1 MKYQTRQNDYYNVS
15 LQPVW
20 KMCVGHVGGTRHRRS
35 RIIPYMSVLVND
47 DNIPNQTKQ
56 LLHCITTTSREMC
69 VGHIGGT
76 RDTGVYCTTCQFC
89 GMSTTYQ
96 TRLDNYSYYTVSM
109 RPVWKI
115 CVGHVRGTRW
125 WDTKHNKNHDN
136 EHVHHM
142 YHHDSDWQIDFMI
155 QCVHYV

>member
-20 KMCVGHVGGTRHRRS
+20 KCAWDTLVGHVTEEAGLYRTCQYWSMTTTYQIRLNNCYTVSVQPVETMCVGHVGGTR
-35 RIIPYMSVLVND
+35 
-47 DNIPNQTKQ
+47 
-56 LLHCITTTSREMC
+56 EA
-69 VGHIGGT
+69 
-76 RDTGVYCTTCQFC
+76 GVYCTTCQFC

-125 WDTKHNKNHDN
+125 WDTKHDKNHDM
-136 EHVHHM
+136 EHVHDM